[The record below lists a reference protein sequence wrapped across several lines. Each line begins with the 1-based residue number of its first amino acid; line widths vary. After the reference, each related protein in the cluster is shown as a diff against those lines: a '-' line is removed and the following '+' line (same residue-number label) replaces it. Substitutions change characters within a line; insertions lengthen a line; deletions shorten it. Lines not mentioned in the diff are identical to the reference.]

1 VLSRSTTFAV
11 TAVVTGVLLGTPTPA
26 ATASA
31 ETCQGRPATI
41 VGTGHDIQGTT
52 GNDVIVTGA
61 SSITLA
67 DAGDDLIC
75 VTPYPHDDLFVD
87 AGPGDDVVDASGPTT
102 TSVPGYR
109 VDLGSGI
116 DRYIGGPVHDEVQGQ
131 DFDDSVTGADTVR
144 VEVTAPMTGQP
155 GTYTGSHLRVRSA
168 VQDVEIDLKGTVL
181 VGGML
186 AAHISGFTRAGAVA
200 PRAIVRG
207 NAKENYLT
215 AYGCDVQIIGKGG
228 GDDLL
233 GGSSSNVP
241 FTACNGEATMR
252 GGSGD
257 DYIKGLNGRNRLIGN
272 SGNDEIH
279 GRLMDDLLRGGSG
292 NDNLSS
298 GHGSDILLGNRG
310 RDNADG
316 ERGRDRCKAEQ
327 ERRCER

>member
-1 VLSRSTTFAV
+1 MLDRSTTLAV
-11 TAVVTGVLLGTPTPA
+11 TAIVAGVLLGTPTPA

-41 VGTGHDIQGTT
+41 VGTGPDIQGTP

-61 SSITLA
+61 SSVTRA

-87 AGPGDDVVDASGPTT
+87 AGPGDDVVDASVPTT
-102 TSVPGYR
+102 TSASGYR
-109 VDLGSGI
+109 VDLGSGV

-131 DFDDSVTGADTVR
+131 GFDDSVAGADTVG
-144 VEVTAPMTGQP
+144 VEVTAPVTGQP
-155 GTYTGSHLRVRSA
+155 GTYTGSHLTVRSA
-168 VQDVEIDLKGTVL
+168 VQDVEIDLEGTVL
-181 VGGML
+181 VGGVL
-186 AAHISGFTRAGAVA
+186 AAHIGGFSRAGAVA
-200 PRAIVRG
+200 PRAVVRG
-207 NAKENYLT
+207 NAQENYLT

-228 GDDLL
+228 DDDLR
-233 GGSSSNVP
+233 GGSLGNAP
-241 FTACNGEATMR
+241 FTCDGEATMK

-257 DYIKGLNGRNRLIGN
+257 DYIKGLNGLNRLIGN

-292 NDNLSS
+292 NDNLFS

-327 ERRCER
+327 ERRCEG